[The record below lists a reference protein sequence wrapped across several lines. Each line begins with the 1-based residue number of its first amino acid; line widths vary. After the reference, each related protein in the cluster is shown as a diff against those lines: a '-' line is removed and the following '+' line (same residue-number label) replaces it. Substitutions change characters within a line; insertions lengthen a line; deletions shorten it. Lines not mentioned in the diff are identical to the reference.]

1 MESVIFDSPVLLI
14 MLLIAAIMWLWSVK
28 IKGKLLAIAAYLLAL
43 SVLVLGALLGAGYN
57 ELIIIS
63 LLFAL
68 GGIITYNG
76 NKEAEK

>member
-43 SVLVLGALLGAGYN
+43 LVLVLGALLGAGYN

>member
-28 IKGKLLAIAAYLLAL
+28 IKGKALAIAAYLLAL
-43 SVLVLGALLGAGYN
+43 LVLVLGALLGAGYN